1 MAYSNRTT
9 TVPERSPNR
18 GGGATT
24 DNHQS
29 IARKPS
35 TSEHTFSPQS
45 SPTYRAQSSQSP
57 NLESIKTT
65 SPKTTSPITPTGS
78 PGIFRGHPEGAEKSQ
93 RQTNM
98 SIKQQSLRTAVS
110 TSPLSQDSQEN
121 YGEYRTEPKLN
132 GDNKVCPHPPP
143 RPSMPCGGPL
153 GRGTSPDRG
162 MGMGGSSITLG
173 STGMFKASSK
183 PSGIVGESLRK
194 NGAENNGSPRTSE
207 LGLRSPQSPKP
218 PARALA
224 PAVPPHGQPLSL
236 GKVRQGL
243 GPVNCY
249 RGTLDWEDKCR
260 LEVVEEHSPSPSPS
274 PTGVTP
280 SLCAPSFCPGRS
292 RPVSPGDK
300 TSFVTQLTSAAKLVL
315 GPIKGSMVS
324 QSQEGPKGKELKDM
338 PKLGE
343 EKQGASAGKS
353 EASSGLG
360 VRMVGGGTTVAQSP
374 ANSVP
379 QPDKANTGSNPPKL

>member
-98 SIKQQSLRTAVS
+98 SIKLQSLRTAVS

-162 MGMGGSSITLG
+162 MGMGGSSITSG

>member
-29 IARKPS
+29 LVRKPS

-57 NLESIKTT
+57 NLDSIKTT

-121 YGEYRTEPKLN
+121 YGEDRTEPKLN
-132 GDNKVCPHPPP
+132 GDTKVCPPP

-162 MGMGGSSITLG
+162 MGMSGSSITSG
-173 STGMFKASSK
+173 STSMFKASSK

-194 NGAENNGSPRTSE
+194 NGAVNNGSPRTSE
-207 LGLRSPQSPKP
+207 LGLRSPKSPKP

-338 PKLGE
+338 PKPGE

-379 QPDKANTGSNPPKL
+379 QSDKANTGSHPPKL